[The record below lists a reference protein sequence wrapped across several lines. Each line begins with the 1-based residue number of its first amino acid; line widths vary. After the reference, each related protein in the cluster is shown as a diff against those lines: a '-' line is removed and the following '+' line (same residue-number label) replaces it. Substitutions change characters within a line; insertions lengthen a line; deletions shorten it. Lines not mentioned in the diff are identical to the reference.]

1 MDTRQGG
8 IGLQSKTKINKKTS
22 ALKQSQMTAPAERLQ
37 HFSQKELMTSGG
49 GGQGLGKGGSRGGGQ
64 PCPLLP
70 SVSCT
75 CGMFE
80 EAGYR
85 AGGGEIG
92 GARDRWTDRRLLS
105 TGQGNGATSV
115 DWPHLSLFCSKY

>member
-1 MDTRQGG
+1 MTACGHQTGG

-37 HFSQKELMTSGG
+37 HFSQKELMTSVWGG
-49 GGQGLGKGGSRGGGQ
+49 GDWGGGQ

-85 AGGGEIG
+85 AGWGGMGEH
-92 GARDRWTDRRLLS
+92 GADGQTDDYYLQARGMVLP
-105 TGQGNGATSV
+105 Q
-115 DWPHLSLFCSKY
+115 